1 MSFSQ
6 ITAFIAVCLTIA
18 MLTIAGIFLTKEIG
32 TAITHGPGVGVEG
45 GYVLRF
51 DTPHSFYLK
60 TDSGAVEHFECI
72 KLCMNAQPHMH
83 RHISEDAHT
92 NIYYMRTPTGEL
104 DAVDVD

>member
-1 MSFSQ
+1 MSFSR

-18 MLTIAGIFLTKEIG
+18 VLTIASIFLTKEIG
-32 TAITHGPGVGVEG
+32 TAITHGPGAEVEG
-45 GYVLRF
+45 GYVQRF

-72 KLCMNAQPHMH
+72 ERCMDAQSHMH

-92 NIYYMRTPTGEL
+92 NVYYMRTPTGDL